1 MMIESPSI
9 CAWSSKSTP
18 TTFAACGGGVGG
30 AVSTGASIDEMPN
43 LEDPLVGG
51 AVSQDSW

>member
-1 MMIESPSI
+1 MMMKSPSI